1 MADMVIEV
9 ENLAKMYH
17 LGTIG
22 TGSFRQDLKRWWTT
36 SILKSKDPFFGLQ
49 GEQPKAAAKDQIYAL
64 QDINFQVNHGEA
76 VGIIGS
82 NGSGKSTLLKIIS
95 RIVKPTKGTVRGK
108 GKVSSLLEV
117 GTGFNVELT
126 GRENIYI
133 SGYILGMSKSEI
145 TRKFDE
151 IVAFSG
157 VEKFIDTPVK
167 RYSSGM
173 YVRLAFAVAAHLE
186 PDILI
191 VDEVL
196 AVGDADFQKKCL
208 GKMREV
214 SQADGRTILFV
225 SHSMQAIKNLCDKA
239 LWLNQG
245 KLQTFGHVS
254 DVVNKY
260 LTTTQH
266 TQLKQTWKNLKEA
279 PGNDLVRLKS
289 VELIPEL
296 KNPED
301 PMDIRTP
308 LTVKFQ
314 FWNLQENVL
323 LSVGLHLFT
332 SAGECIFD
340 VPSPASVCRKGLV
353 EGECNIP
360 GNFLNDGSYY
370 ISLII
375 VKDTSVALFTFEECL
390 QFELEDFRDG
400 IQWYGK
406 WWGAVRPRLP
416 FQIRQSLSNSTEK
429 VLDPEQL

>member
-1 MADMVIEV
+1 MSDVVIEV
-9 ENLAKMYH
+9 EELSKIYR
-17 LGTIG
+17 LGSIG
-22 TGSFRQDLKRWWTT
+22 TGSLRQDLQRWWTT
-36 SILKSKDPFFGLQ
+36 SVLKKNDLFFSGKDTNAAAQRQFLWALQNISFQVKQ
-49 GEQPKAAAKDQIYAL
+49 GEAL
-64 QDINFQVNHGEA
+64 
-76 VGIIGS
+76 GIIGS

-95 RIVKPTKGTVRGK
+95 RIVRPTNGLVRGK

-117 GTGFNVELT
+117 GTGFHQELS

-133 SGYILGMSKSEI
+133 SGYILGMSKNEI
-145 TRKFDE
+145 QKKFDE

-214 SQADGRTILFV
+214 SRADGRTILFV
-225 SHSMQAIKNLCDKA
+225 SHSMQAVKNLCDKA

-245 KLQTFGHVS
+245 KMMASGPVS
-254 DVVNKY
+254 HVVNSY
-260 LTTTQH
+260 LSGVQ
-266 TQLKQTWKNLKEA
+266 QLKLKQQWATPDEA

-289 VELIPEL
+289 VELIPQTA
-296 KNPED
+296 NPDE
-301 PMDIRTP
+301 PLDIRAA
-308 LTVKFQ
+308 LTVRFQ
-314 FWNLQENVL
+314 FWNMSDDVL
-323 LSVGLHLFT
+323 LSAGLHLFT
-332 SAGECIFD
+332 YGGDCIFD
-340 VPSPASVCRKGLV
+340 VPAPATTCDKGIV
-353 EGECNIP
+353 EGECTIP

-375 VKDTSVALFTFEECL
+375 LRDTSVVLYHYEECL
-390 QFELEDFRDG
+390 SFELEDYREN

-406 WWGAVRPRLP
+406 WSGAVRPKLP
-416 FQIRQSLSNSTEK
+416 FALKQSKMALQE
-429 VLDPEQL
+429 